1 MFRVGFTG
9 GHSGPLF
16 QQRAQMWSGQARP
29 MMQCRRTFHRFDDL
43 LRQNKEKKK
52 RNKQQIKIIT
62 HHRP

>member
-1 MFRVGFTG
+1 
-9 GHSGPLF
+9 
-16 QQRAQMWSGQARP
+16 MWSGQARP